1 MFQSPAQ
8 LAELSDA
15 DRLRFVRRNT
25 ALLTLAQGSIWM
37 TVGVFVAASPVAV
50 ARFSGRPWLG
60 GFLFTIWALSLAAG
74 AQVAGLVMDRR
85 GRRPGL
91 AGGQTL
97 LGLAS
102 LTACVSVL
110 NASTIGLMLACVL
123 GGAGAGAA
131 LLGRAAVADMYSP
144 ERRGTAV
151 GFMLAAG
158 TVGAIIG
165 PQLVQVT
172 RLLAPGTGQY
182 GQMALAWF
190 IAAVAS
196 AGALGCVLALRPD
209 PKELAPRPAVVHI
222 MAKRPLRTL
231 VQLPALRFAI
241 FAVALAQF
249 AMVGLMSVYGIAVSA
264 RGIGLGLIALILSAH
279 FSGMFAFSP
288 AWGIFLDRIGRREG
302 LLGAAAL
309 IMIGGFLAGL
319 PQVAVSALGLFL
331 VGLGWSGSYL
341 GATAVVSD
349 VTRPVERGTA
359 LGFTDLVTA
368 GASAAGSL
376 TLGVLLEWSG
386 FPTVGASVG
395 SLLLLGLLALLV
407 VPAFSWKQP
416 AAARAG

>member
-1 MFQSPAQ
+1 MLQSPAHV
-8 LAELSDA
+8 AGLSEA
-15 DRLRFVRRNT
+15 DRHRFVRRNA
-25 ALLTLAQGSIWM
+25 ALLALAQGSIWL

-60 GFLFTIWALSLAAG
+60 GFLFTIWSLSLAAG
-74 AQVAGLVMDRR
+74 AQLTGLVMDRR

-91 AGGQTL
+91 AGGHTL
-97 LGLAS
+97 LALAS
-102 LTACVSVL
+102 ITACFSVL
-110 NASTIGLMLACVL
+110 NASTIGLMFACVL

-131 LLGRAAVADMYSP
+131 LLGRAAVADMYPP

-158 TVGAIIG
+158 TVGAILG

-172 RLLAPGTGQY
+172 HLLAPGAGQF
-182 GQMALAWF
+182 GQMALAWVL
-190 IAAVAS
+190 AAVIS
-196 AGALGCVLALRPD
+196 AGALVCVLALRPD
-209 PKELAPRPAVVHI
+209 PKELAPKPAV
-222 MAKRPLRTL
+222 MQATAKRPLRTL
-231 VQLPALRFAI
+231 LEMPRLRAAI

-264 RGIGLGLIALILSAH
+264 RGIGIGLIALILSAH

-288 AWGIFLDRIGRREG
+288 AWGIFLDRVGRREG

-309 IMIGGFLAGL
+309 LMAGGFLAGV
-319 PQVAVSALGLFL
+319 PQAAISALGLFL
-331 VGLGWSGSYL
+331 VGLGWSGSFL

-349 VTRPVERGTA
+349 VTRPLERATA

-376 TLGVLLEWSG
+376 SLGVLLEWSG

-395 SLLLLGLLALLV
+395 SLLLLGLLALVLLPV
-407 VPAFSWKQP
+407 FAWRP
-416 AAARAG
+416 AAAAKAS